1 MGSPPKIVLSSE
13 FVNEIIDCRLRLLK
27 TSLDVKYR
35 FTSTL
40 LEESQSISYHFFFDN
55 EKIYENVFQITFENT
70 FTVKLL

>member
-1 MGSPPKIVLSSE
+1 MGSPPKIILSSE

-55 EKIYENVFQITFENT
+55 E
-70 FTVKLL
+70 

>member
-40 LEESQSISYHFFFDN
+40 LEEPQSISYHFFFDN
-55 EKIYENVFQITFENT
+55 EKN
-70 FTVKLL
+70 L